1 MTRTRRRLAALVA
14 TFALILTALTL
25 GQFDTARADDF
36 CDFEDQAPPTIT
48 ALKPAVITLG
58 LEPQPVQFSI
68 DATDECGIPGWSI
81 DTPGK
86 VLFFVYK
93 EIPEDT
99 IYPPANKNAGPTPVD
114 VRAIDQAYNQQ
125 KRRLTLRLLRE
136 TRWQTNEVTSA
147 PVEKGSRIPIKATLK
162 RADWNKNA
170 YVRYGERKQQA
181 TVQFKAAGSDTWVP
195 VKTVKFSAKGRIST
209 HVTVKREVARDGW
222 YRLRFHGT
230 ANSSSATST
239 PDYVDVR

>member
-1 MTRTRRRLAALVA
+1 MTRTRWRFAALVA
-14 TFALILTALTL
+14 TFVLTVTALSL
-25 GQFDTARADDF
+25 GQSDTARADDY
-36 CDFEDQAPPTIT
+36 CDFEDQTPPAIT
-48 ALKPAVITLG
+48 ALNPAVITLG
-58 LEPQPVQFSI
+58 LVPQPVRFSI
-68 DATDECGIPGWSI
+68 DSSDECGIAGWSI

-99 IYPPANKNAGPTPVD
+99 VYPPANKNAGPTPVD

-147 PVEKGSRIPIKATLK
+147 PVEKGSRIPIQATLR

-170 YVRYGERKQQA
+170 YVRYGGRKQQA
-181 TVQFKAAGSDTWVP
+181 TVQFRAADGDSWIP
-195 VKTVKFSAKGRIST
+195 VKTVTFSATGQISA

-222 YRLRFHGT
+222 YRLQFAGT
-230 ANSSSATST
+230 ANSASAVST
-239 PDYVDVR
+239 PDFVDVR